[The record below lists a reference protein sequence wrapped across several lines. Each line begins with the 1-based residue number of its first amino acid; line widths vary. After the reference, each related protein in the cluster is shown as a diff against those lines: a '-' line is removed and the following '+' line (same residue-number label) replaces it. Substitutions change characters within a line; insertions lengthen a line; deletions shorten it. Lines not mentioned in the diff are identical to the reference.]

1 VDVVDT
7 HRKLNTPLGNIKLD
21 WRYWRDNDW
30 NSHRFD
36 KTRLP
41 DPKAMIDA
49 VYGDNTNF
57 MISVWPKFHPTTD
70 ACKELAAKGPLY
82 QGNLRQGNK
91 DRKRP
96 GYANTFWA
104 GRGLPADMMARKID
118 DQYLFGKAFLVAPVT
133 DHKARSRSVYFPG
146 GTIWYDFS
154 TGKSYAGGSSS
165 TVPAPLERMPLF
177 VRAGSIVPMG
187 PVTLGA

>member
-1 VDVVDT
+1 
-7 HRKLNTPLGNIKLD
+7 
-21 WRYWRDNDW
+21 
-30 NSHRFD
+30 
-36 KTRLP
+36 
-41 DPKAMIDA
+41 
-49 VYGDNTNF
+49 
-57 MISVWPKFHPTTD
+57 
-70 ACKELAAKGPLY
+70 
-82 QGNLRQGNK
+82 
-91 DRKRP
+91 
-96 GYANTFWA
+96 
-104 GRGLPADMMARKID
+104 MMARKID

-165 TVPAPLERMPLF
+165 TVPAPLARMPLF

>member
-7 HRKLNTPLGNIKLD
+7 YRKLNTPLGNIKLD

-36 KTRLP
+36 KTRFP

-82 QGNLRQGNK
+82 
-91 DRKRP
+91 
-96 GYANTFWA
+96 
-104 GRGLPADMMARKID
+104 
-118 DQYLFGKAFLVAPVT
+118 
-133 DHKARSRSVYFPG
+133 
-146 GTIWYDFS
+146 
-154 TGKSYAGGSSS
+154 
-165 TVPAPLERMPLF
+165 
-177 VRAGSIVPMG
+177 
-187 PVTLGA
+187 